1 MLKKRSK
8 VQQRLA
14 KVVMAALLC
23 TNAAQAVWTPS
34 VAEAAEAD
42 ERIEVTVSKV
52 TFDEPSS
59 TIQVTA
65 NPDYSVVMS
74 TRYYTTLE
82 FHPTISSVG
91 DVNIIGSEVPV
102 LFRGDYPGEG
112 GEVPVDGHTVTVSG
126 KDTVMGGVVG
136 ARNNDGTVNNNHV
149 VIKEAATIAGSR
161 PGSRDRQLGTGV
173 ICGAGSYGTNAT
185 ITNNTVLISGAKIGS
200 EGLTAAIGGGNA
212 HTLGTA
218 TVTNNTVTIEED
230 ATVYADLI
238 EGGYA
243 YAESSVTAEKNQV
256 FINSGTVIAM
266 EIIGGHATRHND
278 TVAKGNNNTVT
289 ISGGTVAAE
298 TIIGGYAYADGT
310 IDASGNNVII
320 SGGTV
325 TAEEIIG
332 GQASR
337 YYYATVAT
345 ANNNTV
351 TISGSDTK
359 LQGEEVW
366 IVGGEAHGNE
376 EGGMEASNN
385 TVNILTPLTVYA
397 LFGGYTEGI
406 SQGNTLNIAAKNVTA
421 AKVDYFQNMN
431 FYLPSDVNNGDT
443 MLTIKGDV
451 DEDDGEVYG
460 NDLTGVT
467 FGVAALKGVNLKKG
481 DKVNLV
487 VGEKGL
493 KTDDQ
498 LKTTSSEELGK
509 AEFLQQNSMTT
520 EEKYELSIKKEGDN
534 AIVTTVDNVKEE
546 KKDDPDSQDAQKSP
560 VETRMAVMTMINAG
574 TDLLAGQGM
583 ANAEAAAQE
592 VKGSSSMFAAVSG
605 GQLRAESGSHVTT
618 KGLGLNLG
626 FAKEIEN
633 KSGKLMFGPVLEYGH
648 GNYDSYQ
655 DNGMTAD
662 GKASYWGLGFIAKQ
676 TNDNGFYYEGSV
688 RVGRAKSD
696 YGSDSIVE
704 NSHISYDSTATYWAA
719 HLGAGKV
726 MDIGHNNT
734 MDYYGKYFYS
744 HMGGDSATI
753 YRDGQDFD
761 EITFSGVNSNRL
773 RVGARLTHALNEK
786 NNIYAGLAY
795 QYEFSGT
802 ARATYREGAAP
813 SPGVKGS
820 SGMIELGWQVKPGK
834 KSPMAIDLGVT
845 GWVGKQRGVTANLQ
859 ANWTF

>member
-1 MLKKRSK
+1 MI
-8 VQQRLA
+8 VGGLA
-14 KVVMAALLC
+14 S
-23 TNAAQAVWTPS
+23 NG
-34 VAEAAEAD
+34 EA
-42 ERIEVTVSKV
+42 TGNK
-52 TFDEPSS
+52 
-59 TIQVTA
+59 
-65 NPDYSVVMS
+65 
-74 TRYYTTLE
+74 
-82 FHPTISSVG
+82 
-91 DVNIIGSEVPV
+91 
-102 LFRGDYPGEG
+102 
-112 GEVPVDGHTVTVSG
+112 VTVSG
-126 KDTVMGGVVG
+126 GTLGGGETGGEETAEAPAIVVG
-136 ARNNDGTVNNNHV
+136 GLSTHKANNN
-149 VIKEAATIAGSR
+149 I
-161 PGSRDRQLGTGV
+161 
-173 ICGAGSYGTNAT
+173 
-185 ITNNTVLISGAKIGS
+185 
-200 EGLTAAIGGGNA
+200 
-212 HTLGTA
+212 
-218 TVTNNTVTIEED
+218 
-230 ATVYADLI
+230 
-238 EGGYA
+238 
-243 YAESSVTAEKNQV
+243 
-256 FINSGTVIAM
+256 
-266 EIIGGHATRHND
+266 
-278 TVAKGNNNTVT
+278 VT
-289 ISGGTVAAE
+289 ISGGDIKDGVS
-298 TIIGGYAYADGT
+298 IIGGL
-310 IDASGNNVII
+310 IKPN
-320 SGGTV
+320 
-325 TAEEIIG
+325 
-332 GQASR
+332 
-337 YYYATVAT
+337 
-345 ANNNTV
+345 
-351 TISGSDTK
+351 
-359 LQGEEVW
+359 GEEEDTTSY
-366 IVGGEAHGNE
+366 EAN
-376 EGGMEASNN
+376 NN
-385 TVNILTPLTVYA
+385 TVNILTPINANY
-397 LFGGYTEGI
+397 LFGGLILTGESGNAG
-406 SQGNTLNIAAKNVTA
+406 SGNTLNIAAKNVTTNA
-421 AKVDYFQNMN
+421 VVGFQNMN
-431 FYLPSDVNNGDT
+431 FYLPKDIANKDT
-443 MLTIKGDV
+443 MLTIKGV
-451 DEDDGEVYG
+451 EGWSAYDENGDPLEGATKEVYG
-460 NDLTGVT
+460 NDLTGVK

-520 EEKYELSIKKEGDN
+520 EEKYELSIIKEGDN
-534 AIVTTVDNVKEE
+534 AIVTTVDNVIENE
-546 KKDDPDSQDAQKSP
+546 TSPDARKSP

-583 ANAEAAAQE
+583 VNAEAAAQE
-592 VKGSSSMFAAVSG
+592 VKGGSSMFAAMSG

-648 GNYDSYQ
+648 GKYDSYQ

-813 SPGVKGS
+813 SAGVKGS